1 MNKRHTPGT
10 WTIKADADKAG
21 LHPLHDNRH
30 VVAHSGI
37 ICDLRDQP
45 AQAADAR
52 LIAAAPDLL
61 HALKWAAE
69 FVSLY
74 TGDGAGWTGVQQGH
88 DRDRF
93 IDDDTGNFDGEA
105 LRAFLEQVIASTE
118 DNA

>member
-21 LHPLHDNRH
+21 LHPLHDHRH
-30 VVAHSGI
+30 VVSHSGI

-61 HALKWAAE
+61 RVARAAAE
-69 FVSLY
+69 NAAIVTDLLATPGEASKAELVSLI
-74 TGDGAGWTGVQQGH
+74 TALGAVA
-88 DRDRF
+88 R
-93 IDDDTGNFDGEA
+93 EA
-105 LRAFLEQVIASTE
+105 VAATE